1 MIRHIQE
8 NKPELS
14 LFISLIGSILFWIFF
29 VSESILL
36 NILSLIVL
44 LALIIIFFY
53 LIFLSRKNNSWKAFK
68 YYSYQSFITLIIY
81 PLTKIF

>member
-14 LFISLIGSILFWIFF
+14 LLISWIGSTLFWIFF
-29 VSESILL
+29 LSESILL

-44 LALIIIFFY
+44 LVLILIFFY
-53 LIFLSRKNNSWKAFK
+53 LIFLSRKNNSWKAFNI
-68 YYSYQSFITLIIY
+68 YSIQSFITLIIY
-81 PLTKIF
+81 PLTKFF